1 VYKIH
6 VVSLQLPSSVGFGA
20 VRHALFAYN
29 EAPAIAVAK
38 DCWFGARQYSTRPFF
53 LSPRFNS
60 IT

>member
-1 VYKIH
+1 VYKFL
-6 VVSLQLPSSVGFGA
+6 VVALQLRFQVGFWA
-20 VRHALFAYN
+20 VRKPLFAYN

-53 LSPRFNS
+53 LSLRFNS

>member
-6 VVSLQLPSSVGFGA
+6 VVTLQRSLIGPSRGLRSG
-20 VRHALFAYN
+20 LFAYN

-38 DCWFGARQYSTRPFF
+38 DCWFRARFTKRALFSFALP
-53 LSPRFNS
+53 LNS